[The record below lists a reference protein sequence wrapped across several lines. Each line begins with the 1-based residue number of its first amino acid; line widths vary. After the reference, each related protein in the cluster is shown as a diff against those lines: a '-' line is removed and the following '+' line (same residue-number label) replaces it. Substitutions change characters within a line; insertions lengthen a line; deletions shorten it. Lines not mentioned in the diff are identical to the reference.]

1 MLKKSVAYGWQ
12 NCDTL
17 LSLSDRTLSLEVA
30 FFSHSHN
37 TPSRE
42 TFQHGS
48 SKEILPTELTIAPD
62 HAKYV
67 ILTLMLLLAHPPNQP
82 QTLSHLLFS
91 RHLSSVQNYDFF
103 VLAEFYQH
111 HESFH

>member
-1 MLKKSVAYGWQ
+1 MLNATFSVIFEHCA
-12 NCDTL
+12 L
-17 LSLSDRTLSLEVA
+17 
-30 FFSHSHN
+30 
-37 TPSRE
+37 PSSFRE

-91 RHLSSVQNYDFF
+91 RHLSSVQNCHFTNF
-103 VLAEFYQH
+103 SGGMKSW
-111 HESFH
+111 ESGNLGIKRFHIFSSLTYPTLT

>member
-67 ILTLMLLLAHPPNQP
+67 ILTLMLLLAHRAV
-82 QTLSHLLFS
+82 TATS
-91 RHLSSVQNYDFF
+91 LSSLSLKLFLICFSQDTTHLYKI
-103 VLAEFYQH
+103 LQKW
-111 HESFH
+111 

>member
-91 RHLSSVQNYDFF
+91 RHLSSIRK
-103 VLAEFYQH
+103 L
-111 HESFH
+111 SFLTF